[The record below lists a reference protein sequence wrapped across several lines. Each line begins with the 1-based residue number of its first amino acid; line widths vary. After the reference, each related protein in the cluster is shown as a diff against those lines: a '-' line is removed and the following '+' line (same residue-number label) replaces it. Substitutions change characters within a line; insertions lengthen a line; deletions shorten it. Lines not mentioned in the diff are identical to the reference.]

1 MKYNPQKIEK
11 KWQKRWKEQGL
22 YRAED
27 FSEKP
32 KKYILVEFP
41 YPSGAG
47 LHVGHVRSYTA
58 LDIVARKC
66 RMQGQNVLY
75 PMGWDAFGLPTENY
89 AIKNKIHPSVATRE
103 NVATFKK
110 QIQSLGISSDWSR
123 EINTTDPEYYKWTQW
138 IFLELFKRGLAYK
151 KKMAINWCP
160 SCKTGLANE
169 EVVDGSCERC
179 GTPAEQREREQ
190 WMLAI
195 TKYADRLIDDLDTV
209 EYLEKIKTQQKNWIG
224 RSEGTEVQF
233 AIQTKH
239 PEKTIVLATNNDA
252 KKARVKNLF
261 TRKGFSVD
269 FQSLSDAGIVPVEVE
284 ENGSLEENAV
294 KKALAYVGK
303 TNFSV
308 LANDTSLV
316 LEGVNLDPV
325 KVKRNALEGVK
336 ESELSQDEIAEKM
349 LAFYQKIIR
358 EKGGEVSGYW
368 HEVWAL
374 AEPDGTVRTQT
385 AKREV
390 IFTETVSG
398 EVDPYFPL
406 RSLYRSKVTGK
417 YHHEST
423 DEDYIQEMQPVFAA
437 VRNLIFPTIS
447 VFTTRVD
454 TIFSAAFL
462 VVAPEHGL
470 IENVKEKI
478 ENIAEVQK
486 YVEQAK
492 KKTALQRTDLAKEKT
507 GVELK
512 GVKAI
517 NPVNGEELP
526 VWVADFVLG
535 GYGTGAVFGDAHDER
550 DFEFAKKYGIPLRQS
565 IVPFFSDTT
574 GKDTVRPDA
583 ETVRRKTAFAFVK
596 HWSED
601 KYLCL
606 DWEKFGWHSGIIGG
620 IEGGESAQEAAMRE
634 ITEETGYAHPEFVRF
649 LGGEMHTSF
658 YAAHKG
664 VNRYAEGVGM
674 LFQLKDD
681 AWEKPNEEETKN
693 HKAVWIPESEM
704 EKFLNLR
711 NFQYMWEILSGKRSE
726 CFTDD
731 GILIDSGEFTGL
743 VSQEAREK
751 ITAWLEKEGK
761 GKRQVHYKLR
771 DWVFSRQH
779 YWGEPI
785 PLVHCEQCSDE
796 ETEVKMEINFR
807 DDLIWKAIREGKKT
821 VETRALNPEESNR
834 FFGSVKAGDALRLVN
849 KNSGEKK
856 VYTVTDVYVFKN
868 VEDLFENKEILSE
881 IFSGDAVGTI
891 DDLKKRYASL
901 SPEYLKK
908 IEENGLVA
916 WRLKKATKVV
926 PVPEEQL
933 PITLPD
939 VASYEPTDTGESPLA
954 KMTEWVHTACPVC
967 GSPASRETDT
977 MPNWAGSSW
986 YFLRYI
992 DPKNT
997 SALADPEKLKYWMP
1011 IDLYNGG
1018 MEHTTLH
1025 LLYSRFWNKFLY
1037 DIGVV
1042 PVSEPYHC
1050 RRSHGMILSYDGQ
1063 KMSKS
1068 KGNVINPD
1076 DVVREFGAD
1085 SIRLYEMFMGPFS
1098 EAISWNTEGV
1108 SGVRRFLEKVWKLF
1122 EKVTGD
1128 SAQGTGENKE
1138 IENLLHKTIKKVTE
1152 DIEGF
1157 RFNTAVSSLMILVN
1171 RLEKESS
1178 LLTTHYSL
1186 LTLLL
1191 SPFAPHI
1198 AEELWE
1204 KTGHTTSIFLEKWP
1218 SWDEKLIADETIT
1231 MVVQVNGKVRD
1242 TISVPADIAE
1252 DEAKK
1257 LALES
1262 EKVQKFLDGKEVRKT
1277 IFVKGK
1283 LVNVVV

>member
-11 KWQKRWKEQGL
+11 KWQKRWEEQNL

-110 QIQSLGISSDWSR
+110 QIQLLGISSDWSR
-123 EINTTDPEYYKWTQW
+123 EINTTNPEYYKWTQW

-179 GTPAEQREREQ
+179 GAPVEQREKEQ

-233 AIQTKH
+233 NLQS
-239 PEKTIVLATNNDA
+239 TID
-252 KKARVKNLF
+252 NL
-261 TRKGFSVD
+261 
-269 FQSLSDAGIVPVEVE
+269 QSI
-284 ENGSLEENAV
+284 
-294 KKALAYVGK
+294 
-303 TNFSV
+303 T
-308 LANDTSLV
+308 
-316 LEGVNLDPV
+316 
-325 KVKRNALEGVK
+325 
-336 ESELSQDEIAEKM
+336 
-349 LAFYQKIIR
+349 
-358 EKGGEVSGYW
+358 
-368 HEVWAL
+368 
-374 AEPDGTVRTQT
+374 
-385 AKREV
+385 
-390 IFTETVSG
+390 
-398 EVDPYFPL
+398 
-406 RSLYRSKVTGK
+406 
-417 YHHEST
+417 
-423 DEDYIQEMQPVFAA
+423 
-437 VRNLIFPTIS
+437 

-462 VVAPEHGL
+462 VLAPEHGL

-478 ENIAEVQK
+478 ENISEIQE

-492 KKTALQRTDLAKEKT
+492 KKTTLQRTDLAKEKT

-535 GYGTGAVFGDAHDER
+535 SYGTGAVFGDAHDER
-550 DFEFAKKYGIPLRQS
+550 DWEFAKKYGIPTRQS
-565 IVPFFSDTT
+565 IVPFFTET
-574 GKDTVRPDA
+574 EGKDAVRSDA
-583 ETVRRKTAFAFVK
+583 ETVRRKTAFAIVK
-596 HWSED
+596 HWSEE

-620 IEGGESAQEAAMRE
+620 IEEGESAQEAAMRE
-634 ITEETGYAHPEFVRF
+634 IKEETGYAHPEFVKF

-664 VNRYAEGVGM
+664 VNRYAEGTGM

-693 HKAVWIPESEM
+693 HKAVWIEGSEM
-704 EKFLNLR
+704 EKFLNLK
-711 NFQYMWEILSGKRSE
+711 NFQYMWDVYSGKRSE
-726 CFTDD
+726 CFTED
-731 GILIDSGEFTGL
+731 GILTHSGEFTGL
-743 VSQEAREK
+743 TSEEAREK
-751 ITAWLEKEGK
+751 IAAWLEKTGN
-761 GKRQVHYKLR
+761 GKRRVNYKLR

-785 PLVHCEQCSDE
+785 PLVHCEQCGDE

-807 DDLIWKAIREGKKT
+807 NDLIWKAIREGKKT
-821 VETRALNPEESNR
+821 VETRALNPEEPDR
-834 FFGSVKAGDALRLVN
+834 FFGSVKTGDALRLVN

-856 VYTVTDVYVFKN
+856 VYTVTDVYVFKS
-868 VEDLFENKEILSE
+868 VEELFQNKEILSE
-881 IFSGDAVGTI
+881 IFSGESVETTDE
-891 DDLKKRYASL
+891 LKKRYTSL

-916 WRLKKATKVV
+916 WRLKKTTKAVAV
-926 PVPEEQL
+926 SEEQL

-954 KMTEWVHTACPVC
+954 KMTEWVHTVCPAC
-967 GSPASRETDT
+967 GSPAKRETDT

-992 DPKNT
+992 DPKNKN
-997 SALADPEKLKYWMP
+997 ALADPEKLKYWMP
-1011 IDLYNGG
+1011 VDLYNGG

-1085 SIRLYEMFMGPFS
+1085 SIRLYEMFMGPFG

-1108 SGVRRFLEKVWKLF
+1108 SGVRRFLEKVWRLL
-1122 EKVTGD
+1122 EKVAQQKDEEIFGAGIFIEMEEGKFLFHIRDNNTTINPGRIGFFGGGREAGETVRRCAVRELQEELGLFVRENDLKWIVNLLGPKKGWD
-1128 SAQGTGENKE
+1128 SFYLLPFKYTQEWKNRKWHVSEGEGVTILSVEDAFKNEKLDGRTRTILE
-1138 IENLLHKTIKKVTE
+1138 LLRERKTVESLLHKTIKKVTE
-1152 DIEGF
+1152 DIENF

-1171 RLEKESS
+1171 RLEKESVILPS
-1178 LLTTHYSL
+1178 HFSF

-1204 KTGHTTSIFLEKWP
+1204 KMGHTTSIFLEKWP
-1218 SWDEKLIADETIT
+1218 TWDEKLIADETIT
-1231 MVVQVNGKVRD
+1231 LVVQVNGKVRD
-1242 TISVPADIAE
+1242 TLTVSADIAE

-1257 LALES
+1257 LALAS
-1262 EKVQKFLDGKEVRKT
+1262 EKVQKFIEGKEIRKV

-1283 LVNVVV
+1283 LVNIVF

>member
-11 KWQKRWKEQGL
+11 KWQKRWEEQSL

-179 GTPAEQREREQ
+179 GTPAEQREKEQ

-224 RSEGTEVQF
+224 RSEGTSVKFTVKSEKEEVQG
-233 AIQTKH
+233 
-239 PEKTIVLATNNDA
+239 A
-252 KKARVKNLF
+252 KRKA
-261 TRKGFSVD
+261 
-269 FQSLSDAGIVPVEVE
+269 Q
-284 ENGSLEENAV
+284 
-294 KKALAYVGK
+294 
-303 TNFSV
+303 
-308 LANDTSLV
+308 
-316 LEGVNLDPV
+316 
-325 KVKRNALEGVK
+325 
-336 ESELSQDEIAEKM
+336 
-349 LAFYQKIIR
+349 
-358 EKGGEVSGYW
+358 EVSGVGCIL
-368 HEVWAL
+368 E
-374 AEPDGTVRTQT
+374 T
-385 AKREV
+385 KRGEFLFQERDKNTTRDPGKITLFGGGRQKDETIVDCV
-390 IFTETVSG
+390 IREMREELGIEISSFNISFVSVLLSKNTPG
-398 EVDPYFPL
+398 EYIDIFSIRNIEESGVVFGEGRKL
-406 RSLYRSKVTGK
+406 RKFSLDRA
-417 YHHEST
+417 
-423 DEDYIQEMQPVFAA
+423 IQEEGVTDFTKEALRCYKNW
-437 VRNLIFPTIS
+437 VKENSIE

-470 IENVKEKI
+470 VENVKEKI
-478 ENIAEVQK
+478 ENISEVRE

-507 GVELK
+507 GVEIK

-550 DFEFAKKYGIPLRQS
+550 DFEFAKKYEIPLRQS

-574 GKDTVRPDA
+574 GKDAVRPDA

-620 IEGGESAQEAAMRE
+620 IEGGESAQEAATRE
-634 ITEETGYAHPEFVRF
+634 ITEETGYSHPEFVRF
-649 LGGEMHTSF
+649 LGGEMHTNF

-664 VNRYAEGVGM
+664 VNRYAEGTGM

-681 AWEKPNEEETKN
+681 AWKEPKEEETKN
-693 HKAVWIPESEM
+693 HKAVWIEGKEM

-743 VSQEAREK
+743 ASQEAREK

-785 PLVHCEQCSDE
+785 PLVHCEQCGDE
-796 ETEVKMEINFR
+796 ETEVKMDINFR

-821 VETRALNPEESNR
+821 VETRALNPEESSR

-868 VEDLFENKEILSE
+868 VEELFENKEILSE
-881 IFSGDAVGTI
+881 IFSGDAVETI
-891 DDLKKRYASL
+891 DELKKRYASL

-916 WRLKKATKVV
+916 WRLKKTTKVV
-926 PVPEEQL
+926 AVPEEQL
-933 PITLPD
+933 PIRLPN

-997 SALADPEKLKYWMP
+997 NALADPEKLKYWMP

-1085 SIRLYEMFMGPFS
+1085 SIRLYEMFMGPFG
-1098 EAISWNTEGV
+1098 EAIAWNTEGV
-1108 SGVRRFLEKVWKLF
+1108 SGVRRFLDKVWRLH
-1122 EKVTGD
+1122 EKATSNRQQATSGN
-1128 SAQGTGENKE
+1128 GGEKE
-1138 IENLLHKTIKKVTE
+1138 IEIVLHKTIKKVTE

-1171 RLEKESS
+1171 RLDSPTYNLQPTTYN
-1178 LLTTHYSL
+1178 LLL
-1186 LTLLL
+1186 LLL

-1198 AEELWE
+1198 TEELWE
-1204 KTGHTTSIFLEKWP
+1204 KTGHTTSIFLEQWP
-1218 SWDEKLIADETIT
+1218 LWDEKLIVDETIT
-1231 MVVQVNGKVRD
+1231 MVLQVNGKVRD

-1262 EKVQKFLDGKEVRKT
+1262 EKVQKFLDGKEVQKT

-1283 LVNVVV
+1283 LVNIVV